1 MSNHGLGSSLM
12 GSHQAGNNFV
22 GNSNFAMNNQIA
34 VFIDFENVALWAE
47 QEFIDFELTPLM
59 EYLQSRGPVVIK
71 RVYGDWSRFSHY
83 REELMNNSVDLI
95 QIYSVRAGKN
105 RADIRMALD
114 AMETAITR
122 PQIQTFVV
130 VSGDSDFGP
139 LVVKLREYSRYT
151 LGIGPRD
158 VTHPLLIKACDEF
171 IYLEAVLGEMH
182 DLQGLHPTATAD
194 NETARLL
201 LVKALQIHS
210 QRGELPVL
218 AAKLKQTMLLMDS
231 AFNEAN
237 FGYSQFKNW
246 LENNVDM
253 IRLFVKEMQLYVA
266 PKDFAEPVDIDFHPW
281 EAPVTLS
288 NGQNALATKSS
299 IVNALQAVQN
309 SDPMLVKPPL
319 RLQYKQIFNRLKM
332 TAVDF
337 ATRRDVLRD
346 IYREL
351 VEHPDERT
359 TDDLLE
365 ELCLRYEAQG
375 MIRSKTTLRQIWQ
388 MGFRQRAFDYSAQV
402 ASVHVPVKLAE
413 EIDSEAA
420 FVQRAESGFV
430 FAVINAGLEIDKEEL
445 GVILLNDRDQGDY
458 IQNLLMDLQDR
469 GLIAEQD
476 GRFSLPGQSAIPFI
490 DEPSIQLIRYDLE
503 QVQLPDNLPRT
514 QEKARSLAKNA
525 MLQRSQD
532 FAASARSYLFACRL
546 QWDVVESGEIG
557 ASLED
562 LRWYMASYASVKAG
576 ELSQIHRDYSNSR
589 PYYLAFFYLVQED
602 DPLWSRMRGLIN
614 PMLSYYWVNAW
625 RELGLTAA
633 NPSLSTTSPAEIAVS
648 AATHQNQEL
657 QRLWFSMTQGLAEA
671 NPGLLRR
678 VANQIRLTRSD
689 SPIYAQV
696 SDTLEQMLMS

>member
-12 GSHQAGNNFV
+12 ASHQPGNNF
-22 GNSNFAMNNQIA
+22 SNNMNNQIA

-83 REELMNNSVDLI
+83 REELMNNSVDLV

-139 LVVKLREYSRYT
+139 LVAKLREYSRYT

-171 IYLEAVLGEMH
+171 IYLEAVLGDMQDLH
-182 DLQGLHPTATAD
+182 DLHQATSTD
-194 NETARLL
+194 NETARTL

-253 IRLFVKEMQLYVA
+253 IRLFVKDMQLYVA
-266 PKDFAEPVDIDFHPW
+266 PKDFAEPVDIDLQPW
-281 EAPVTLS
+281 QAPVTPS
-288 NGQNALATKSS
+288 NGQHALSTKSS
-299 IVNALQAVQN
+299 IASALQSASG
-309 SDPMLVKPPL
+309 SDPMLTKPSL
-319 RLQYKQIFNRLKM
+319 RMQYKQIFNRLKM

-351 VEHPDERT
+351 VEHPNERT

-388 MGFRQRAFDYSAQV
+388 MGFRQRAFDYNDQV
-402 ASVHVPVKLAE
+402 ASVHVPVKLAD

-430 FAVINAGLEIDKEEL
+430 YAVINAGLEIDKEEL
-445 GVILLNDRDQGDY
+445 SMILLNDRDQQDY
-458 IQNLLMDLQDR
+458 IQSLLVDLQQR
-469 GLIAEQD
+469 GLIAEVD
-476 GRFSLPGQSAIPFI
+476 GRYVLPGQSAIPFA
-490 DEPSIQLIRYDLE
+490 DEPAIQLIRYDLE
-503 QVQLPDNLPRT
+503 HVQLPDNLPRT

-532 FAASARSYLFACRL
+532 FAASARSYLYACRL
-546 QWDVVESGEIG
+546 QWDVVESGEPG

-576 ELSQIHRDYSNSR
+576 ELSQIHRDYTNSR

-657 QRLWFSMTQGLAEA
+657 QRLWFSMTQGLAEV

-689 SPIYAQV
+689 SPVYAQV

>member
-1 MSNHGLGSSLM
+1 VSNHGLGSSLM
-12 GSHQAGNNFV
+12 ASHQPGNNF
-22 GNSNFAMNNQIA
+22 SNNMNNQIA

-83 REELMNNSVDLI
+83 REELMNNSVDLV

-139 LVVKLREYSRYT
+139 LVAKLREYSRYT

-171 IYLEAVLGEMH
+171 IYLEAVLGDMQDLH
-182 DLQGLHPTATAD
+182 DLHQATSTD
-194 NETARLL
+194 NETARTL

-253 IRLFVKEMQLYVA
+253 IRLFVKDMQLYVA
-266 PKDFAEPVDIDFHPW
+266 PKDFAEPVDIDLQPW
-281 EAPVTLS
+281 QAPVTPS
-288 NGQNALATKSS
+288 NGQHALSTKSS
-299 IVNALQAVQN
+299 IASALQSASG
-309 SDPMLVKPPL
+309 SDPMLTKPSL
-319 RLQYKQIFNRLKM
+319 RMQYKQIFNRLKM

-351 VEHPDERT
+351 VEHPNERT

-388 MGFRQRAFDYSAQV
+388 MGFRQRAFDYNDQV
-402 ASVHVPVKLAE
+402 ASVHVPVKLAD

-430 FAVINAGLEIDKEEL
+430 YAVINAGLEIDKEEL
-445 GVILLNDRDQGDY
+445 SMILLNDRDQQDY
-458 IQNLLMDLQDR
+458 IQSLLVDLQQR
-469 GLIAEQD
+469 GLIAEVD
-476 GRFSLPGQSAIPFI
+476 GRYVLPGQSAIPFA
-490 DEPSIQLIRYDLE
+490 DEPAIQLIRYDLE
-503 QVQLPDNLPRT
+503 HVQLPDNLPRT

-532 FAASARSYLFACRL
+532 FAASARSYLYACRL
-546 QWDVVESGEIG
+546 QWDVVESGEPG

-576 ELSQIHRDYSNSR
+576 ELSQIHRDYTNSR

-657 QRLWFSMTQGLAEA
+657 QRLWFSMTQGLAEV

-689 SPIYAQV
+689 SPVYAQV

>member
-1 MSNHGLGSSLM
+1 
-12 GSHQAGNNFV
+12 
-22 GNSNFAMNNQIA
+22 MNNQIA

-83 REELMNNSVDLI
+83 REELMNNSVDLV

-182 DLQGLHPTATAD
+182 DLHELNQPSSAD
-194 NETARLL
+194 NEIARTL

-246 LENNVDM
+246 RENNVDM
-253 IRLFVKEMQLYVA
+253 IRLFVKDMQLYVA
-266 PKDFAEPVDIDFHPW
+266 PKDFAEPVDIDLHPW
-281 EAPVTLS
+281 EATIAPS
-288 NGQNALATKSS
+288 NGQSMTKSS
-299 IVNALQAVQN
+299 VANALQAVQ
-309 SDPMLVKPPL
+309 SADPALAKPSL

-337 ATRRDVLRD
+337 TTRRDVLRD

-351 VEHPDERT
+351 GEHPNERT
-359 TDDLLE
+359 TDELLE

-388 MGFRQRAFDYSAQV
+388 MGFRQRAFDYNEQV
-402 ASVHVPVKLAE
+402 ASVHVPVKLAP

-420 FVQRAESGFV
+420 FVKRAESGFV
-430 FAVINAGLEIDKEEL
+430 YAVINAGLEIDKEEL
-445 GVILLNDRDQGDY
+445 SMILLNDRDQQDY
-458 IQNLLMDLQDR
+458 IQSLLVDLQQR
-469 GLIAEQD
+469 GLVAEVE
-476 GRFSLPGQSAIPFI
+476 GRFTLPGQSAIPFA
-490 DEPSIQLIRYDLE
+490 DEPAIQLIRYDLE
-503 QVQLPDNLPRT
+503 HVQLPDNLPRT

-546 QWDVVESGEIG
+546 QWDVVESGEPG
-557 ASLED
+557 SSLED

>member
-1 MSNHGLGSSLM
+1 MANQLNHAMM
-12 GSHQAGNNFV
+12 G
-22 GNSNFAMNNQIA
+22 NQTA

-122 PQIQTFVV
+122 PQIQTFVI

-139 LVVKLREYSRYT
+139 LVTKLREYSRYT
-151 LGIGPRD
+151 LGIVPRD
-158 VTHPLLIKACDEF
+158 VTHTLLIKACYEF

-182 DLQGLHPTATAD
+182 DVHEMHQATTTD
-194 NETARLL
+194 NETARSLL
-201 LVKALQIHS
+201 ARALQIHS
-210 QRGELPVL
+210 QRSELPVL

-246 LENNVDM
+246 LETNLDL
-253 IRLFVKEMQLYVA
+253 IALFVKEMQLYVA
-266 PKDFAEPVDIDFHPW
+266 PKDFVPGDGDLHPW
-281 EAPVTLS
+281 EAGMPLPS
-288 NGQNALATKSS
+288 NGQLSTATRTAPVSAQTAVAMDAAGPGSS
-299 IVNALQAVQN
+299 
-309 SDPMLVKPPL
+309 L
-319 RLQYKQIFNRLKM
+319 RMQYKQIFNRLKM
-332 TAVDF
+332 TSMDF
-337 ATRRDVLRD
+337 STRRDVLRD

-351 VEHPDERT
+351 TEHPDERT
-359 TDDLLE
+359 TDELLE
-365 ELCLRYEAQG
+365 ELGLRYEAQG
-375 MIRSKTTLRQIWQ
+375 LIRSKTTLRQIWQ
-388 MGFRQRAFDYSAQV
+388 MGFRQRAFDYGDQV
-402 ASVHVPVKLAE
+402 ASVHVPVKMAS

-430 FAVINAGLEIDKEEL
+430 YAVINAGLEIDANEL
-445 GVILLNDRDQGDY
+445 AMILLNDRDQEDY
-458 IQNLLMDLQDR
+458 IQSLLEDLEAR
-469 GLIAEQD
+469 ELISVQE
-476 GRFSLPGQSAIPFI
+476 GRYVLPGHNAIPFAE
-490 DEPSIQLIRYDLE
+490 EPLLALLRYDIE
-503 QVQLPDNLPRT
+503 HVQLPDNLPRT
-514 QEKARSLAKNA
+514 QEKARSLAKSA

-546 QWDVVESGEIG
+546 QWDAVDVGEPG
-557 ASLED
+557 ASVED

-576 ELSQIHRDYSNSR
+576 ELSQIHRDYANSR

-625 RELGLTAA
+625 RELGMTAA
-633 NPSLSTTSPAEIAVS
+633 NPSLSTTSPAEIAIS
-648 AATHQNQEL
+648 AATHQNPDL
-657 QRLWFSMTQGLAEA
+657 QRLWFTMTQNLAEA

-678 VANQIRLTRSD
+678 IANQIRLNRSE
-689 SPIYAQV
+689 STIYAQV
-696 SDTLEQMLMS
+696 ADTIDQMLMG